1 MSNRFDEVAESS
13 RTPVR
18 DGGHRPATSGDNPAT
33 GGPNSATKG
42 SRIPV
47 NSGSPTPVNIGEIAR
62 LAGVSR
68 STVSYALSGKR
79 PISERTRLRIQKV
92 IDEHG
97 FQPNASA
104 RALAHGRTQSIGVVF
119 PPAGRRYTDMQL
131 DFLSAV
137 IDAAAVHDHD
147 VLLSRSGEGS
157 DEAFDRLI
165 GQRRVDG
172 AILMEIRVQ
181 DSRVDRLLGT
191 GFPFVTMGRT
201 ADPDAL
207 SWVDMDWTELTA
219 RCVRHLAELGH
230 RRLAL
235 VNRPRELFAVGY
247 EAAHRAVDGFRVAVG
262 ELGLTGEIHH
272 CGDDA
277 ASGEAVV
284 QELLDHDPLTTGLVV
299 LNEAALVG
307 LYRGLD
313 RAGLSVPGDV
323 SVTGVVGA
331 RWAETVTPMMTGFDN
346 SSDVMGRLAVDLL
359 LERLAGSSTAR
370 PRQHLLTPELTVRAS
385 TGPAQTRS

>member
-1 MSNRFDEVAESS
+1 MSNRFDEVAAGDRGPAGNGS
-13 RTPVR
+13 RTR
-18 DGGHRPATSGDNPAT
+18 AS
-33 GGPNSATKG
+33 
-42 SRIPV
+42 
-47 NSGSPTPVNIGEIAR
+47 SGSPTAAAVNIGEIAR

-79 PISERTRLRIQKV
+79 PISERTRLRIQQV

-104 RALAHGRTQSIGVVF
+104 RALAHGRTRTLGVVF

-131 DFLSAV
+131 DFLNAV
-137 IDAAAVHDHD
+137 IDAAAAHDHD
-147 VLLSRSGEGS
+147 VLLSRSGEGT
-157 DEAFDRLI
+157 DEAFDRLV

-172 AILMEIRVQ
+172 AILMEIRVR

-201 ADPDAL
+201 ADPDAN

-247 EAAHRAVDGFRVAVG
+247 EAAHRAVEGFRATVA
-262 ELGLTGEIHH
+262 EQGLTGEIHH

-284 QELLDHDPLTTGLVV
+284 REILAHDPLTTGLVV

-307 LYRGLD
+307 VYRGLAQ
-313 RAGLSVPGDV
+313 AGRTVPEDV
-323 SVTGVVGA
+323 SVTGIAGA
-331 RWAETVTPMMTGFDN
+331 RWAETVTPMMTGADN
-346 SSDVMGRLAVDLL
+346 PSDLMGRLAVELL
-359 LERLAGSSTAR
+359 LERLADSPAR
-370 PRQHLLTPELTVRAS
+370 SRHHLLAPELTLRAS
-385 TGPAQTRS
+385 TGRAPNRS